1 MKTFSCAVLLMFAS
15 QLGAADETAQAPSG
29 IEDVDVE
36 DIRVFTA
43 VFREVQRSYVEP
55 VSADKLMKSA
65 IRGLLLDLD
74 PHSAYLA
81 KADFSALTD
90 DTSGSYGG
98 LGVEVQVRG
107 GELVVISPIDETPAA
122 AAGIQPGDV
131 IRRIGDTLIDSENAN
146 TAIDEMRGPV
156 GTKIKLVIQ
165 RGAAAPFEL
174 ELTRAEIDITA
185 VRSRLLAPGFAYVR
199 IAAFQTNTGEEV
211 AKRVASL
218 VKPGQPI
225 QGLVLDLRS
234 NPGGL
239 LEAAVQVSDLFIDS
253 GLIVSTKGRVA
264 LAQAEF
270 KATPGDVLKGAPMVV
285 LVDRGSASASEI
297 VAGALQDTQRG
308 LVMGERT
315 FGKGSVQSVLPL
327 ESGEAIKLTT
337 ALYYTPSGRSIQAAG
352 IVPDVE
358 LPVAEL
364 RPVDRGVPSVSEADL
379 PGHLE
384 TGPRVE
390 ASEAGAPER
399 DYMLQEAL
407 NVLKALARWQSR
419 PTEKNLP
426 AG

>member
-1 MKTFSCAVLLMFAS
+1 MTRLL
-15 QLGAADETAQAPSG
+15 AALALALALPLDAAEDTKPDIDE
-29 IEDVDVE
+29 VDVE

-74 PHSAYLA
+74 PHSAYLG
-81 KADFSALTD
+81 KSDLESLTD

-107 GELVVISPIDETPAA
+107 GELVIIAPIDETPAA
-122 AAGIQPGDV
+122 AAGIQPGDI
-131 IRRIGDTLIDSENAN
+131 IRRIDDTPIDSENAN
-146 TAIDEMRGPV
+146 IAIDQMRGPV
-156 GTKIKLVIQ
+156 GSKVKLTIQ
-165 RGAAAPFEL
+165 RGAAAPFEI
-174 ELTRAEIDITA
+174 ELTRAVIDITA
-185 VRSRLLAPGFAYVR
+185 VRARQLAPGFGYVR

-218 VKPGQPI
+218 VKPGQPLE
-225 QGLVLDLRS
+225 GLVLDLRS

-239 LEAAVQVSDLFIDS
+239 LDAAVQVSDLFLEQ
-253 GLIVSTKGRVA
+253 GTIVSTKGRVA
-264 LAQAEF
+264 LSKAAF
-270 KATPGDVLKGAPMVV
+270 AATPGDVLKGAPIVV

-297 VAGALQDTQRG
+297 VAGALQDSRRA
-308 LVMGERT
+308 LVLGERT

-352 IVPDVE
+352 ITPDVE
-358 LPVAEL
+358 LQAAEL
-364 RPVDRGVPSVSEADL
+364 KPVDRGVRSVSEADL
-379 PGHLE
+379 PGHLD
-384 TGPRVE
+384 TGATPR
-390 ASEAGAPER
+390 ATNQTALER
-399 DYMLQEAL
+399 DFMLQEAL
-407 NVLKALARWQSR
+407 NVLRALARWQSR
-419 PTEKNLP
+419 AEPDS